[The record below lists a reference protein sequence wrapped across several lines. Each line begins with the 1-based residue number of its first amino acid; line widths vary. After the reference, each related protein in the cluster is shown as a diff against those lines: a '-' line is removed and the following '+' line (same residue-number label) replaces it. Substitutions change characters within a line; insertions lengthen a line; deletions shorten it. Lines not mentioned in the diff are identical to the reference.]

1 MNNLSLIIGREYTTR
16 VKKKGFIITTL
27 VMPLFLV
34 ALMILPTLIS
44 EMNNKPQTITVVDKS
59 GELIKPLMAS
69 GLSLSF
75 PMEPVDSVL
84 ANEDYSSILVIGEDV
99 VRNPSDITLYNR
111 DAENLQTRMLLIEAL
126 NNIIEDIR
134 LKQMG
139 QDHVRDILAQVEAD
153 VDITT
158 YSLGDDGNTE
168 SSDALVSF
176 IVGMVMTFI
185 LYMFILMYGQ
195 MVMTSIIEE
204 KNNRVLEIL
213 VTSVKPTHLMLG
225 KLIGIG
231 LVAVTQVII
240 WCGIIAA
247 IVGWVMPAIAS
258 PEIMASMANISLLA
272 EVFRI
277 FGYLVIFLIGGFLL
291 YASLYAAIGAS
302 VDNIQDASQLQTFA
316 VVPVLVALM
325 FSMSVAQNPNSDIAT
340 ILSLIPLT
348 SPMVMMARI
357 PASGVPVWEIVAS
370 IVILYVSIYFVIWI
384 TAKIYRVGIFMYGK
398 KPTIKELI
406 KWAKY
411 K

>member
-27 VMPLFLV
+27 VMPLFFV

-59 GELIKPLMAS
+59 GQLMMPLMTS
-69 GLSLSF
+69 GLPLAF
-75 PMEPVDSVL
+75 PSEPVDSVL
-84 ANEDYSSILVIGEDV
+84 ANEDYSSILVIGENV
-99 VRNPSDITLYNR
+99 VSDPSDIALYNR
-111 DAENLQTRMLLIEAL
+111 GAENLQTRMILIESL
-126 NNIIEDIR
+126 KNIIEDIR
-134 LKQMG
+134 LKEMG
-139 QDHVRDILAQVEAD
+139 QDNVREILAQVEAD
-153 VDITT
+153 VDIST
-158 YSLGDDGNTE
+158 YSLGDNGDTE
-168 SSDALVSF
+168 SSDAMVSF
-176 IVGMVMTFI
+176 LVGMVMTFI

-225 KLIGIG
+225 KLVGIG
-231 LVAVTQVII
+231 LVAVTQVVI
-240 WCGIIAA
+240 WCGIIAG
-247 IVGWVMPAIAS
+247 IVGWVLPAIAS
-258 PEIMASMANISLLA
+258 PEIMESMANISMLS

-277 FGYLVIFLIGGFLL
+277 FGYLVVFLIGGFLL

-316 VVPVLVALM
+316 VIPVLIALM
-325 FSMSVAQNPNSDIAT
+325 FSMSVAQNPNSEIAT

-357 PASGVPVWEIVAS
+357 PAAGVPMWEIIAS
-370 IVILYVSIYFVIWI
+370 IVILYISIYFVIWI

-406 KWAKY
+406 RWARY

>member
-27 VMPLFLV
+27 VMPLFFV
-34 ALMILPTLIS
+34 ALMVLPTLIS

-59 GELIKPLMAS
+59 GELMKPLMAS
-69 GLSLSF
+69 GLSLTF
-75 PMEPVDSVL
+75 PMEPADSVL

-99 VRNPSDITLYNR
+99 IANPSDITLYNR
-111 DAENLQTRMLLIEAL
+111 DAENLQTRMLLIETL
-126 NNIIEDIR
+126 KSIIEDIR
-134 LKQMG
+134 LKQIG
-139 QDHVRDILAQVEAD
+139 QDHVRDILAQVEAN

-158 YSLGDDGNTE
+158 FSLGDDGNTE
-168 SSDALVSF
+168 SSDAMVSF

-240 WCGIIAA
+240 WCGIIAVL
-247 IVGWVMPAIAS
+247 VGWVMPAIAS
-258 PEIMASMANISLLA
+258 PEIMASMSNISLLA

-316 VVPVLVALM
+316 VVPVLIALM
-325 FSMSVAQNPNSDIAT
+325 FSMSVAQNPNSEIAT

-357 PASGVPVWEIVAS
+357 PASGVPMWEIAAS
-370 IVILYVSIYFVIWI
+370 IIILYVSIYFVIWL

>member
-27 VMPLFLV
+27 VMPLFFV

-44 EMNNKPQTITVVDKS
+44 EMNNKPQTITVVDNS
-59 GELIKPLMAS
+59 GQLVKPLMES
-69 GLSLSF
+69 GLPLSF

-99 VRNPSDITLYNR
+99 IDNPADITLYNR
-111 DAENLQTRMLLIEAL
+111 GAENLQTSMVLSETLK
-126 NNIIEDIR
+126 NIIEDIR
-134 LKQMG
+134 LKNMG
-139 QDHVRDILAQVEAD
+139 QDNVREILAQVEAD
-153 VDITT
+153 VEIST
-158 YSLGDDGNTE
+158 YSLSDNGDTE
-168 SSDALVSF
+168 SSDAMVSF

-231 LVAVTQVII
+231 LVAVTQVVI

-258 PEIMASMANISLLA
+258 PEIMASMANISMLA

-291 YASLYAAIGAS
+291 YASIYAAIGAS

-316 VVPVLVALM
+316 VIPVLIALM
-325 FSMSVAQNPNSDIAT
+325 FSMSVAQNPNSEIAT

-357 PASGVPVWEIVAS
+357 PASGVPMWEIIAS

-406 KWAKY
+406 KWARY

>member
-69 GLSLSF
+69 GLSLTF

-111 DAENLQTRMLLIEAL
+111 DAENLQTRMLLIETL

-168 SSDALVSF
+168 SSDAMVSF